1 MADETTNTQDDL
13 AYDIGQ
19 GHPGY
24 RLAQHIGTLD
34 SLIDGQPND
43 GGLGSALQPVRDALA
58 ASLRALINVGVVIE
72 TGDWDTSDD
81 GNDAAEQVEALLDGG
96 L

>member
-1 MADETTNTQDDL
+1 MATDTQTDDL
-13 AYDIGQ
+13 AYDIGR

-24 RLAQHIGTLD
+24 RLAQHILTLD
-34 SLIDGQPND
+34 SLIDGQPDD
-43 GGLGSALQPVRDALA
+43 GGLGSALHPVRVAMA

-81 GNDAAEQVEALLDGG
+81 GNDTSEQVAALLGG
-96 L
+96 GRS

>member
-1 MADETTNTQDDL
+1 MATETKTDDL
-13 AYDIGQ
+13 AYEIDK

-24 RLAQHIGTLD
+24 DLAMHVQTLD

-43 GGLGSALQPVRDALA
+43 GGLGSALHPVRTALA
-58 ASLRALINVGVVIE
+58 KSLRALINVGVVIE

-81 GNDAAEQVEALLDGG
+81 GEDARDQVAALLGG
-96 L
+96 GE

>member
-1 MADETTNTQDDL
+1 MATGTQTDDL
-13 AYDIGQ
+13 AYDIDR

-24 RLAQHIGTLD
+24 DLAQHVRTLD
-34 SLIDGQPND
+34 SLIDGQPDD
-43 GGLGSALQPVRDALA
+43 GGLGSALHPVRTALA

-81 GNDAAEQVEALLDGG
+81 GEDPRDQVAALLGEG
-96 L
+96 A